1 VLAAL
6 NKIVTNK
13 QELEGDEFDIA
24 DDLERSMDMF
34 NGMIRAKDEDI
45 EVLNTRVLE
54 LERELEDQEERDK
67 DFMMLQR
74 LAEDEADTVKSLEKE
89 NMKLIEAIGDLEQQM
104 REDKKKINTIEED
117 VVKEREQVL
126 QQINNTVSEV
136 DSQKKKYQELQTML
150 TEARDDIVTLEEENS
165 RLKDQVRLRA

>member
-1 VLAAL
+1 MLAAL

-67 DFMMLQR
+67 DFMML
-74 LAEDEADTVKSLEKE
+74 
-89 NMKLIEAIGDLEQQM
+89 
-104 REDKKKINTIEED
+104 
-117 VVKEREQVL
+117 
-126 QQINNTVSEV
+126 
-136 DSQKKKYQELQTML
+136 
-150 TEARDDIVTLEEENS
+150 
-165 RLKDQVRLRA
+165 

>member
-1 VLAAL
+1 MAAL

-74 LAEDEADTVKSLEKE
+74 LAEDEV
-89 NMKLIEAIGDLEQQM
+89 
-104 REDKKKINTIEED
+104 
-117 VVKEREQVL
+117 
-126 QQINNTVSEV
+126 
-136 DSQKKKYQELQTML
+136 
-150 TEARDDIVTLEEENS
+150 
-165 RLKDQVRLRA
+165 

>member
-1 VLAAL
+1 MAAL

-67 DFMMLQR
+67 DFMML
-74 LAEDEADTVKSLEKE
+74 
-89 NMKLIEAIGDLEQQM
+89 
-104 REDKKKINTIEED
+104 
-117 VVKEREQVL
+117 
-126 QQINNTVSEV
+126 
-136 DSQKKKYQELQTML
+136 
-150 TEARDDIVTLEEENS
+150 
-165 RLKDQVRLRA
+165 

>member
-1 VLAAL
+1 MLAAL

-74 LAEDEADTVKSLEKE
+74 LAEDEV
-89 NMKLIEAIGDLEQQM
+89 
-104 REDKKKINTIEED
+104 
-117 VVKEREQVL
+117 
-126 QQINNTVSEV
+126 
-136 DSQKKKYQELQTML
+136 
-150 TEARDDIVTLEEENS
+150 
-165 RLKDQVRLRA
+165 